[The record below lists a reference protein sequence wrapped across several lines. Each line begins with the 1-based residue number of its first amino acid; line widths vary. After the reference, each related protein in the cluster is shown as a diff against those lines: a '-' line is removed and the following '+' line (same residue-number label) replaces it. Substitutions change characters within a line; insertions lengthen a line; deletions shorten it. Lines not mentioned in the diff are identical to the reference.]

1 MSVDGGLTA
10 WLIDR
15 RAVVTDAVYCWK
27 RAGRHFWKAPP
38 PPPKRR
44 PLSGA
49 PLDAGEGAPPT
60 LGVTVAVV
68 PPRSPMR
75 MPELCRQLCTAACS
89 ASVRGAGVDVAVN
102 VSPPVTK
109 VAVWVGTVP
118 VWCSTSWV
126 SPAVAEATPGT
137 FTVAVRAS
145 AGKLSS
151 VEERKKSWV
160 NVVPAGPS
168 FERSVVTLLFSAS
181 NAVASLA
188 FAPLRVTAAPP
199 PPPPL
204 AKKPPPPLFGAPLF
218 GAPLFWGP

>member
-15 RAVVTDAVYCWK
+15 RAVVIEAVYCWK
-27 RAGRHFWKAPP
+27 RAGRQAW
-38 PPPKRR
+38 
-44 PLSGA
+44 
-49 PLDAGEGAPPT
+49 
-60 LGVTVAVV
+60 
-68 PPRSPMR
+68 
-75 MPELCRQLCTAACS
+75 TAACS
-89 ASVRGAGVDVAVN
+89 ASVRGAGVVVAVS

-137 FTVAVRAS
+137 LTVAVRAS
-145 AGKLSS
+145 EGKLSS

-160 NVVPAGPS
+160 NLVPAGPS

-181 NAVASLA
+181 SAFASLA
-188 FAPLRVTAAPP
+188 FAPLMLTP
-199 PPPPL
+199 
-204 AKKPPPPLFGAPLF
+204 
-218 GAPLFWGP
+218 